1 MESQSIQ
8 ELKPV
13 GSGRRIT
20 IIAYY
25 ELTRLFNT
33 RRGWMALIAFALVWY
48 FIFRYPVSYASS
60 IVTQPDFT
68 DMISQALGMLNADK
82 LLDWPIA
89 ELTIYWVISLILYP
103 LFSLFITADQISSD
117 RARGTL
123 RFLVLRSTR
132 FELFIGRYLGQML
145 ILTILVFAT
154 VSAASGMAVYRD
166 ASLLS
171 HVPLNISFILFHLF
185 VVLLP
190 VVAITAFTSVVC
202 QSARSAT
209 FLAIIGLSA
218 SLILTGVAIHY
229 FPKLAF
235 LDDYL
240 IGAQVSDLAISVG
253 LTSLNHISLPIA
265 QALVI
270 LAIAYTLFNRKAL

>member
-48 FIFRYPVSYASS
+48 FIFRYPVYYASS

-68 DMISQALGMLNADK
+68 DTISQALGMLNADK

-103 LFSLFITADQISSD
+103 IFSLFITADQISSD

-154 VSAASGMAVYRD
+154 VSAASGMAVYREE
-166 ASLLS
+166 SLLS

-185 VVLLP
+185 IVLLP
-190 VVAITAFTSVVC
+190 VVAITALTSVVC

-218 SLILTGVAIHY
+218 SFILTGVAIHY
-229 FPKLAF
+229 SPKLTF

>member
-1 MESQSIQ
+1 
-8 ELKPV
+8 
-13 GSGRRIT
+13 
-20 IIAYY
+20 
-25 ELTRLFNT
+25 
-33 RRGWMALIAFALVWY
+33 
-48 FIFRYPVSYASS
+48 VSYASS

-190 VVAITAFTSVVC
+190 VVAITALTSVVC

-218 SLILTGVAIHY
+218 SFILTGVAIHY